1 MDSVYCFHLLKIFGS
16 AAHRPD
22 RLSCADAQGHV
33 ESIPKRF
40 SDDLIHSVYK
50 SLTQNAHHDFK
61 PVDVDDTI
69 RMKAIN
75 GAYEGL
81 SNPDLKAA
89 YPRSLDQNLGMIPLL
104 RGGRQRPNL
113 QDLKQPSIPGLLNDL
128 R

>member
-1 MDSVYCFHLLKIFGS
+1 LVRLHIALTDFHAPAPRDTLKLSRS
-16 AAHRPD
+16 A
-22 RLSCADAQGHV
+22 
-33 ESIPKRF
+33 
-40 SDDLIHSVYK
+40 SDDLILSVYK
-50 SLTQNAHHDFK
+50 SLTQNAHPDFK
-61 PVDVDDTI
+61 PVDVDDTT

-75 GAYEGL
+75 SAYEGL

-128 R
+128 RQAPSPGQLQ